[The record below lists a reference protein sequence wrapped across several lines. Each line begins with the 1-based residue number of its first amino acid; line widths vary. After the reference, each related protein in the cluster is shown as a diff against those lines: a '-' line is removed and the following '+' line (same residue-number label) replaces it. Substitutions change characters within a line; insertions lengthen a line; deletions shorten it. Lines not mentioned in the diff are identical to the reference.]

1 MNLEEY
7 FFGLTFARNK
17 VNEARKALDNA
28 IEEEKKLSE
37 KYEQEYIRDNAKFKV
52 GDEVR
57 YANSPNGKKFIVK
70 DIICVN
76 YSVFFPLAEHS
87 KADIRYAVET
97 KNGWKP
103 NGGWH
108 ISEDCLVKVA

>member
-7 FFGLTFARNK
+7 FLGLTLARNK
-17 VNEARKALDNA
+17 VNDARKALDNA
-28 IEEEKKLSE
+28 IEEEKKLQK

-57 YANSPNGKKFIVK
+57 YVNSPNGKKFIVK

-76 YSVFFPLAEHS
+76 YNVVFPFTHS
-87 KADIRYAVET
+87 KVDIRYAVET

-103 NGGWH
+103 NGGSH
-108 ISEDCLVKVA
+108 ISEDSLVKVI

>member
-1 MNLEEY
+1 MDLETY
-7 FFGLTFARNK
+7 FKILAEENKKVDDARRALAFAERDK
-17 VNEARKALDNA
+17 KE
-28 IEEEKKLSE
+28 IEDKLEK
-37 KYEQEYIRDNAKFKV
+37 EYIRDNAKFKI

-76 YSVFFPLAEHS
+76 YNIVYPITRLS
-87 KADIRYAVET
+87 KADIRYKVET

-103 NGGWH
+103 NGGYH
-108 ISEDCLVKVA
+108 ISEDTLVKVD

>member
-17 VNEARKALDNA
+17 VNESLKALDNA

-76 YSVFFPLAEHS
+76 YSVFSSHWQNIQKQTFAMWLKQRMVGNQMAVAIFPRIVL
-87 KADIRYAVET
+87 
-97 KNGWKP
+97 
-103 NGGWH
+103 
-108 ISEDCLVKVA
+108 

>member
-1 MNLEEY
+1 MTLEEY
-7 FFGLTFARNK
+7 FFGLTCARNK
-17 VNEARKALDNA
+17 VSDARKALELA
-28 IEEEKKLSE
+28 IDEEKKLSE

-52 GDEVR
+52 GEEVR

-76 YSVFFPLAEHS
+76 YNVFFPLAEHS

-108 ISEDCLVKVA
+108 ISEDCLAKVG